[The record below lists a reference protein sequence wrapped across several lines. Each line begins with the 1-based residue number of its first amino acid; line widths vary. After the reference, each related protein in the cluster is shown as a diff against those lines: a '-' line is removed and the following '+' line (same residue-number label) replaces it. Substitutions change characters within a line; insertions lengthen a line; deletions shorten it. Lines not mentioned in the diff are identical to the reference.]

1 MSTTDDFIKKYK
13 LLDKLCKEMYM
24 SDKGVTS
31 YIDDMKSVPFA
42 DSKIIEGWRD
52 DLYKLIELRGKRNKW
67 AHDDDVV
74 NFSRSDCTWIE
85 DFHKRVL
92 KGNDPLAL
100 LRKHQKMSN
109 KVKSVNAPKKTK
121 KRKKSRLKSFLWRI
135 ALIAGMV
142 LLVYCL
148 LKKFF

>member
-1 MSTTDDFIKKYK
+1 MSTTDDFIKEYK

-42 DSKIIEGWRD
+42 DSKIIDGWRD

-74 NFSRSDCTWIE
+74 TFSRSDCTWIA

-92 KGNDPLAL
+92 KGNDPLTL
-100 LRKHQKMSN
+100 LRKRPKMSN
-109 KVKSVNAPKKTK
+109 KAKSVKTQKMTK
-121 KRKKSRLKSFLWRI
+121 KRKNSRLKSFLWRI
-135 ALIAGMV
+135 ALIAGTV

-148 LKKFF
+148 LKKMF

>member
-42 DSKIIEGWRD
+42 DSKIIVGWRD
-52 DLYKLIELRGKRNKW
+52 DLNKLIELRGKRNKW

-100 LRKHQKMSN
+100 LRKHQK
-109 KVKSVNAPKKTK
+109 KTK

-148 LKKFF
+148 LKKLF

>member
-24 SDKGVTS
+24 SDKGITS

-42 DSKIIEGWRD
+42 DSKIIDGWRD

-74 NFSRSDCTWIE
+74 TFSRSDCTWIA

-92 KGNDPLAL
+92 KGNDPLTL
-100 LRKHQKMSN
+100 LRKRPKMSN
-109 KVKSVNAPKKTK
+109 KAKSVKTQQMTK
-121 KRKKSRLKSFLWRI
+121 KRKNSRLKSFLWRI
-135 ALIAGMV
+135 ALIAGTV

-148 LKKFF
+148 LKKMF

>member
-1 MSTTDDFIKKYK
+1 MSTTDDFIKEYK

-24 SDKGVTS
+24 SDKGITS

-42 DSKIIEGWRD
+42 DSKIIDGWRD

-74 NFSRSDCTWIE
+74 TFSRSDCTWIA

-92 KGNDPLAL
+92 KGNDPLTL
-100 LRKHQKMSN
+100 LRKRPKMSN
-109 KVKSVNAPKKTK
+109 KAKSVKTQKMTK
-121 KRKKSRLKSFLWRI
+121 KRKNSRLKSFLWRI
-135 ALIAGMV
+135 ALIAGTV

-148 LKKFF
+148 LKKMF

>member
-1 MSTTDDFIKKYK
+1 MSTTDDFIKEYK

-24 SDKGVTS
+24 SDKGITS

-42 DSKIIEGWRD
+42 DSKIIDGWRD

-74 NFSRSDCTWIE
+74 TFSRSDCTWIA

-92 KGNDPLAL
+92 KGNDPLTL
-100 LRKHQKMSN
+100 LRKRPKMSN
-109 KVKSVNAPKKTK
+109 KAKSIKTQKMTK
-121 KRKKSRLKSFLWRI
+121 KRKNSRLKSFLWRI
-135 ALIAGMV
+135 ALVAGTV

-148 LKKFF
+148 LKKMF

>member
-1 MSTTDDFIKKYK
+1 
-13 LLDKLCKEMYM
+13 MYM

-42 DSKIIEGWRD
+42 DSKIIDGWRD

-148 LKKFF
+148 LKKMF

>member
-1 MSTTDDFIKKYK
+1 MSTTDDFIKEYK

-42 DSKIIEGWRD
+42 DSKIIDGWRD

-74 NFSRSDCTWIE
+74 TFSRSDCTWIA

-92 KGNDPLAL
+92 KGNDPLTL
-100 LRKHQKMSN
+100 LRKRPKMSN
-109 KVKSVNAPKKTK
+109 KAKSIKTQKMTK
-121 KRKKSRLKSFLWRI
+121 KRKNSRLKSFLWRI

-142 LLVYCL
+142 LFVYCL
-148 LKKFF
+148 LKKMF